1 MLIIL
6 NLSLTGALSEYLI
19 YQTEFIMMNR
29 RKFIAGTALS
39 STGLVLGSAMT
50 GCVRSREAEISVFNI
65 MSEVMKYR
73 KIDAHEHVDLHDGGP
88 DVQIDYADRLGIEKI
103 VVSRPVV
110 TPTATP
116 EQFREANDHVLNAM
130 KLYPGRILGQVTL
143 NPVYKKESLEEI
155 DRCTDLG
162 MIGIKVYYQVK
173 INDPLFYPIIEK
185 SIDLKMLI
193 LMHANC
199 QLGMAGYRMKYDTHL
214 NPNTSLPEDFV
225 DAAKRYPEA
234 MFQYAHT
241 GGGGDWEYA
250 CKALKD
256 YPNIY
261 IDTSGSNNEANMV
274 DFALKYMGED
284 RLFFAT
290 DSSYFQGVG
299 NILSSELN
307 EVQKK
312 KIFFE
317 NYNAVL
323 RKGGRD
329 VA

>member
-1 MLIIL
+1 
-6 NLSLTGALSEYLI
+6 
-19 YQTEFIMMNR
+19 MMNR

-39 STGLVLGSAMT
+39 SAGLVLASAVP
-50 GCVRSREAEISVFNI
+50 GCSRSLEPVTSAFNI
-65 MSEVMKYR
+65 MTEVMKFR
-73 KIDAHEHVDLHDGGP
+73 KIDAHEHVDLYEGGP
-88 DVQIDYADRLGIEKI
+88 EVQIDYADRLGIEKI

-110 TPTATP
+110 TQTATP

-130 KLYPGRILGQVTL
+130 KLYPGRLLGQVTL

-155 DRCTDLG
+155 DRCIGMG

-173 INDPLFYPIIEK
+173 INDPHYYPVIEK
-185 SIDLKMLI
+185 AIDMNLLI

-250 CKALKD
+250 CKSFRD

-284 RLFFAT
+284 RLFFGT

>member
-1 MLIIL
+1 MSRKIDRRTFFERSAVSSAGLFL
-6 NLSLTGALSEYLI
+6 GGMVAGCSVKKSE
-19 YQTEFIMMNR
+19 
-29 RKFIAGTALS
+29 G
-39 STGLVLGSAMT
+39 
-50 GCVRSREAEISVFNI
+50 ISDYDV
-65 MSEVMKYR
+65 MAEVMRYR
-73 KIDAHEHVDLHDGGP
+73 KIDAHEHVDLYSGGP
-88 DVQIDYADRLGIEKI
+88 EVQIDFADRLGIERL
-103 VVSRPVV
+103 VVSKPVTTQTG
-110 TPTATP
+110 TPD
-116 EQFREANDHVLNAM
+116 EFREANDHILKAM
-130 KLYPGRILGQVTL
+130 KLYPDRIMGQVTL
-143 NPVYKKESLEEI
+143 NPQYLKESMEEI
-155 DRCTDLG
+155 KRCVDQG
-162 MIGIKVYYQVK
+162 MVGIKVYYQVK

-225 DAAKRYPEA
+225 EAAKRYPEA
-234 MFQYAHT
+234 MLQYAHT

-250 CKALKD
+250 CKSFRD

-261 IDTSGSNNEANMV
+261 VDTSGSNNEGNMI
-274 DFALKYMGED
+274 DFALEYLGED
-284 RLFFAT
+284 RLFFGT
-290 DSSYFQGVG
+290 DTSYYQGVG
-299 NILSSELN
+299 DVLASELN
-307 EVQKK
+307 EVQRK